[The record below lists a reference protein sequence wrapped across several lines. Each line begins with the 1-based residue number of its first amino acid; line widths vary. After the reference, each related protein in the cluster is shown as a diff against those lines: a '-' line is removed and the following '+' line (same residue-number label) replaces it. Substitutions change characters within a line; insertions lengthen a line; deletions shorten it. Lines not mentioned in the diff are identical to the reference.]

1 MSMLYFHFWTK
12 STGAGVGAKLPS
24 AEESILPRVPL
35 LVLTEVQGC
44 SCSGGTQRLL
54 RDSIRQC
61 QISTD
66 AYSARSDRAV
76 EYDVGSR
83 RRYRYPQIWLP
94 GCGHSLPQDDL
105 PSEQG
110 AKLELVLESW
120 NVGL

>member
-44 SCSGGTQRLL
+44 SCSGGTQKLL

-83 RRYRYPQIWLP
+83 RRYRYPQSRLEKASTLWCP
-94 GCGHSLPQDDL
+94 WG
-105 PSEQG
+105 
-110 AKLELVLESW
+110 KNELVPSSENDL
-120 NVGL
+120 VLGR